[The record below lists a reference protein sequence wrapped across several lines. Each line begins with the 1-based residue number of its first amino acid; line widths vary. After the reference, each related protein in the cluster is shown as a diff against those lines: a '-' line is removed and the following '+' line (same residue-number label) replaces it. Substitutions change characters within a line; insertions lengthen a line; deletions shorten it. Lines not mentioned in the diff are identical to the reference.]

1 MVLAASVRG
10 RTCPTVSVTE
20 TARPRWAGSQCARR
34 CRCTLASQ
42 AKSRRE
48 LQTTPRQPPPT
59 SAAGPP
65 CRSFFSRGNGY
76 GIIYTYDP
84 SLWPGVGALHF
95 REALSCPLFS
105 SFLLAALPCIWL
117 SRCRGGAAAPRR
129 GSRKPLSMT
138 RNQAMCWLFIK
149 LPLTLTNSIVS
160 GTRQVLR
167 EDIAKARGV
176 LIFSFRQKG
185 TSLGTGQDQVGFPR
199 KATNPSPLAFEH
211 VKAFAWFAAS

>member
-1 MVLAASVRG
+1 MATGTGVVLAASVRG

-105 SFLLAALPCIWL
+105 SFLLAALLCIWL
-117 SRCRGGAAAPRR
+117 LAVVAEPRR
-129 GSRKPLSMT
+129 QSAVAADPKKNPS
-138 RNQAMCWLFIK
+138 N
-149 LPLTLTNSIVS
+149 
-160 GTRQVLR
+160 
-167 EDIAKARGV
+167 
-176 LIFSFRQKG
+176 
-185 TSLGTGQDQVGFPR
+185 GTGPIARPTSRRGLALGER
-199 KATNPSPLAFEH
+199 KWLRYH
-211 VKAFAWFAAS
+211 ICI